1 MKFITKNEKITD
13 ILLDKKEEILLSD
26 AYKLLAK
33 IAGNSK
39 GTVFYDDVVD
49 ARVHLGLLLDLF
61 DYRYWD

>member
-13 ILLDKKEEILLSD
+13 ILLDKKEEILISD
-26 AYKLLAK
+26 TYKLLAK

-39 GTVFYDDVVD
+39 DTVFYDDAVD